1 MENLQSGIF
10 QVSLDIS
17 WRATKLTASQ
27 NHNPCCLMKIPGKE
41 WRLKVK
47 IGPVQFNRSLDIWVP
62 GKDLREV
69 RLVEFTPPPPLPQ
82 AFVEGLGH
90 HWKHKTNQRYTP
102 NNVLLKNKIKKV
114 YINFRFKKL
123 SCCLGYLLAY
133 LWLPKKPNTVSTS
146 QLPCLV

>member
-17 WRATKLTASQ
+17 WRAAKLTASQ

-47 IGPVQFNRSLDIWVP
+47 IGPIQFHRSLNIWVP

-69 RLVEFTPPPPLPQ
+69 RLVEFTPPPP
-82 AFVEGLGH
+82 
-90 HWKHKTNQRYTP
+90 TP
-102 NNVLLKNKIKKV
+102 RHLLKGWPFSGNTKQTSVILQNNVLLKNKIKTV
-114 YINFRFKKL
+114 YINFRFKEWC
-123 SCCLGYLLAY
+123 CCLGYLHAY
-133 LWLPKKPNTVSTS
+133 LWLTKKPNTVSTS
-146 QLPCLV
+146 QLPCVV

>member
-17 WRATKLTASQ
+17 WRAAKLTASQ

-41 WRLKVK
+41 WTLKVK
-47 IGPVQFNRSLDIWVP
+47 IGPIQFNRSLDIWVP
-62 GKDLREV
+62 GKDLGKWDWWK
-69 RLVEFTPPPPLPQ
+69 FSPPPPRHLLKGWVFSGNTKETSVILQ
-82 AFVEGLGH
+82 
-90 HWKHKTNQRYTP
+90 

-114 YINFRFKKL
+114 YINFRFKKW
-123 SCCLGYLLAY
+123 SCCLGYLHAY
-133 LWLPKKPNTVSTS
+133 LWLTKKPNTVSTS

>member
-17 WRATKLTASQ
+17 WRAAKLTASQ

-47 IGPVQFNRSLDIWVP
+47 IGPIQFHRSLDIWVP

-69 RLVEFTPPPPLPQ
+69 RLVEVQPPPH
-82 AFVEGLGH
+82 AFVGGLGLL
-90 HWKHKTNQRYTP
+90 WKHKTNYCYTP
-102 NNVLLKNKIKKV
+102 SKYVLLKNKIKKV
-114 YINFRFKKL
+114 YIYFGFKKW
-123 SCCLGYLLAY
+123 SCCLGYLHAY
-133 LWLPKKPNTVSTS
+133 LWLPKKTNTVSTS

>member
-17 WRATKLTASQ
+17 WTAAKLTASQ

-47 IGPVQFNRSLDIWVP
+47 IGPIQFNRSLDIWVP

-69 RLVEFTPPPPLPQ
+69 RLVEFTPPPLPQ

-90 HWKHKTNQRYTP
+90 LWKHKTNQRYTP

-123 SCCLGYLLAY
+123 SCCLGYLHAY

>member
-17 WRATKLTASQ
+17 WRAAKLTASQ

-47 IGPVQFNRSLDIWVP
+47 IGPIQFHRSLDIWVP

-69 RLVEFTPPPPLPQ
+69 RLVEVQPPLSH
-82 AFVEGLGH
+82 AFVEGLGLL
-90 HWKHKTNQRYTP
+90 WKHKTNYCYTP
-102 NNVLLKNKIKKV
+102 SNVLLKNKIKKI
-114 YINFRFKKL
+114 YIYFRFKKW
-123 SCCLGYLLAY
+123 SCCLGYLHAY
-133 LWLPKKPNTVSTS
+133 LWLPKKTNTVSTS